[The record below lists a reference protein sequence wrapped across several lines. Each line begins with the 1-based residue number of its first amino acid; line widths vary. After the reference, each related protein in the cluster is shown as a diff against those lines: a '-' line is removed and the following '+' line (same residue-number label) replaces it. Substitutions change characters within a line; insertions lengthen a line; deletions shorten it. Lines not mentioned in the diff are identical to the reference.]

1 MRYGEV
7 ALAWERERACV
18 TGALPGDLAGFT
30 TPHAL
35 ILSPRFWGSGWHPG
49 NLVRHAMRR
58 AGWRGSS
65 NFLRR
70 RRELACR
77 IASPPSACHPKSCP
91 PAPLGRASCLRAP
104 DPWRPVRLRA
114 GMAQMRP
121 VGGRYLHRFGAGHSR
136 RGRYLRERGK
146 SSREKLPESS
156 HFSVWFFGG
165 EDKSFK
171 KLLEWEKSE
180 RRFIGIL
187 SLPLSQRREGG
198 QQALL
203 EQSVG
208 SIPPI
213 TPPPPPFSFPPCP
226 SKETLDSLPPPPLF
240 FPGPRYR

>member
-1 MRYGEV
+1 MPFNGRV
-7 ALAWERERACV
+7 AGCRLHGGYYRRVYYYAPGAVCDMGRWPSPGREREPVSLAHC
-18 TGALPGDLAGFT
+18 LAGIT

-65 NFLRR
+65 TFLRR

-121 VGGRYLHRFGAGHSR
+121 VGGRYLHRLGAGHSR

-146 SSREKLPESS
+146 PSREKLPESS
-156 HFSVWFFGG
+156 HFSVWFLGG
-165 EDKSFK
+165 EKTSLSRNSSNGKS
-171 KLLEWEKSE
+171 L
-180 RRFIGIL
+180 RG
-187 SLPLSQRREGG
+187 
-198 QQALL
+198 
-203 EQSVG
+203 
-208 SIPPI
+208 
-213 TPPPPPFSFPPCP
+213 
-226 SKETLDSLPPPPLF
+226 DSLAF
-240 FPGPRYR
+240 CHFR